1 MKKWNWKISGRVL
14 TLIILMI
21 VMGLSVGC
29 GAHRTGAGTG
39 KQAEVQKAFAQYAN
53 QVFRSEVTASTL
65 NMHYTIAHPENYG
78 ITAYPITYG
87 GISTNSTREAA
98 AILENWNSSLK
109 SYNKEN
115 LTVSQQMTYD
125 IMMDYIQMEIPA
137 SKFVLH
143 KEILKPTTG
152 IQAQLPVLMSEYTF
166 YNEQDVKDYLTLLAE
181 TPNYLKQ
188 IIGFEEQKSKAG
200 LFMSDYAAE
209 DIICQ
214 CQNFI
219 QEPENNYMLATF
231 DTRIDELECLV
242 PKQAQE
248 YKAQNHKIIIE
259 QVVPAYAYLAQK
271 VEALKGTG
279 KNTQGLCYLNQGKE
293 YYEYLA
299 AYATGSGRTIEKLK
313 SQTQTQREADL
324 MALAEIIKKNPQI
337 ITQCRN
343 YTLAEE
349 EPMLILQELQEKMQ
363 RDFPISANT
372 SFAIKSVHPSLAK
385 YTAPAFYLTPP
396 IDDISQNSIYINTTK
411 NYQKIQLYTTLA
423 HEGFPGHL
431 YQNIMER
438 SCGLE
443 PIRSLFGTSGYS
455 EGWATYVEMQSYYY
469 ADIDQNLAEFFQK
482 KQAALLSLYATADM
496 GIHYDGWSLADTVDF
511 FNQYQITDKS
521 VITQIYQLIVEEP
534 AHYLKYYIGYLE
546 FLELKKY
553 AMETYQDTYSN
564 YKFHQAVL
572 KMGNA
577 PFPILKKY
585 LPMYWEK

>member
-1 MKKWNWKISGRVL
+1 
-14 TLIILMI
+14 
-21 VMGLSVGC
+21 
-29 GAHRTGAGTG
+29 
-39 KQAEVQKAFAQYAN
+39 
-53 QVFRSEVTASTL
+53 
-65 NMHYTIAHPENYG
+65 
-78 ITAYPITYG
+78 
-87 GISTNSTREAA
+87 
-98 AILENWNSSLK
+98 
-109 SYNKEN
+109 
-115 LTVSQQMTYD
+115 
-125 IMMDYIQMEIPA
+125 
-137 SKFVLH
+137 
-143 KEILKPTTG
+143 
-152 IQAQLPVLMSEYTF
+152 
-166 YNEQDVKDYLTLLAE
+166 
-181 TPNYLKQ
+181 
-188 IIGFEEQKSKAG
+188 
-200 LFMSDYAAE
+200 
-209 DIICQ
+209 
-214 CQNFI
+214 
-219 QEPENNYMLATF
+219 
-231 DTRIDELECLV
+231 
-242 PKQAQE
+242 
-248 YKAQNHKIIIE
+248 
-259 QVVPAYAYLAQK
+259 
-271 VEALKGTG
+271 
-279 KNTQGLCYLNQGKE
+279 
-293 YYEYLA
+293 
-299 AYATGSGRTIEKLK
+299 
-313 SQTQTQREADL
+313 READL

-363 RDFPISANT
+363 RDFPISTNT

-553 AMETYQDTYSN
+553 AMKTYQDTYSN